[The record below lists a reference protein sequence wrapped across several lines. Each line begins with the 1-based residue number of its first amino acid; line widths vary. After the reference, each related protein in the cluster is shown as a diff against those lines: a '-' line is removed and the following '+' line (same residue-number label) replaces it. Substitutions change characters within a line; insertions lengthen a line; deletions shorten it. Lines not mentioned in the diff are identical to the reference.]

1 MASPDTIVLLIVD
14 YDAAIGG
21 PRPRAPNAYAP
32 NALPVGRDLLS
43 DFPYFLV
50 FFFFSSFFCNF
61 QLYLCSRLF
70 YADQFVVHSKHNAF
84 TRARYMHIP

>member
-14 YDAAIGG
+14 YDAAIGS
-21 PRPRAPNAYAP
+21 PRPRAPHAYET
-32 NALPVGRDLLS
+32 S
-43 DFPYFLV
+43 CQIFHTFWFSSFLV
-50 FFFFSSFFCNF
+50 LFFCNF